1 MMMSCSQFTF
11 DGDPDYMRLCTCPI
25 CKGFLPRRFPI
36 DKQFLC
42 RKCGAVLKVYPSLDE
57 YMSWDQ
63 FLFDPWDVIRWGGRI
78 CAVPALAIKIS
89 TVLPPRPMKRHRKK
103 TEMWALGG
111 GIFSPGNY
119 VAFSRR
125 VWKDREGEFIEVGSE
140 MLDLADE
147 RIVQVVGQ

>member
-1 MMMSCSQFTF
+1 MSCSKFTF
-11 DGDPDYMRLCTCPI
+11 EDPEHHRPCRCPI
-25 CKGFLPRRFPI
+25 CKGFLPGHFPI

-57 YMSWDQ
+57 YMSWTE
-63 FLFDPWDVIRWGGRI
+63 FLFDPWDEIRWGGRI
-78 CAVPALAIKIS
+78 CAVPELAIKIS
-89 TVLPPRPMKRHRKK
+89 TVLPPRQMKRHRKK

-125 VWKDREGEFIEVGSE
+125 VWKDKEGEFIEVGSE
-140 MLDLADE
+140 RLDLADE